1 MSQHFHVHPD
11 NPQPRLLRQAA
22 EIIRGGGVAA
32 YPTDSCYA
40 LGCHI
45 GDKTAA
51 DRIRHIRGLPEDR
64 WLTLLC
70 RDLSEIARYAKV
82 DNIQYRLLKSCLP
95 GPYTF
100 ILPASREV
108 PRRLVHPKRLH
119 LGLRIPDHAVVL
131 GLLEELGEPIVST
144 SLILP
149 GQEEPMTAGWAI
161 RDQLEHAI
169 DVVLD
174 DGSEAAHLSTVV
186 DLTTD
191 TPVIV
196 RQGLGSAARLGLE
209 A

>member
-22 EIIRGGGVAA
+22 EILRAGGVAA

-40 LGCHI
+40 LGCHL
-45 GDKTAA
+45 GDKTAT
-51 DRIRHIRGLPEDR
+51 DRIRAIRKLPEDH
-64 WLTLLC
+64 WLTLVC
-70 RDLSEIARYAKV
+70 RDLSEIARYARV

-100 ILPASREV
+100 VLPASREV

-119 LGLRIPDHAVVL
+119 IGLRIPDHPVVL
-131 GLLEELGEPIVST
+131 SLLQELGEPIVST

-149 GQEEPMTAGWAI
+149 GETEPMTAGWAI
-161 RDQLEHAI
+161 RDALEHSI
-169 DVVLD
+169 DVVID
-174 DGSEAAHLSTVV
+174 DGSETAHLSTVV

-191 TPVIV
+191 VPLIM
-196 RQGLGSAARLGLE
+196 RQGLGCASRLGLE

>member
-1 MSQHFHVHPD
+1 MSQHFHVHPE

-22 EIIRGGGVAA
+22 EIIRGGGVVA

-40 LGCHI
+40 LGCHLD
-45 GDKTAA
+45 DKSAV
-51 DRIRHIRGLPEDR
+51 DRIRRIRGLDDDH
-64 WLTLLC
+64 WLTLVC
-70 RDLSEIARYAKV
+70 SDLSEIARYAKV

-100 ILPASREV
+100 ILQASREV

-119 LGLRIPDHAVVL
+119 LGLRVPDHPVVL
-131 GLLEELGEPIVST
+131 GLLGELGEPIVST

-149 GQEEPMTAGWAI
+149 DESEPMTAGWAI
-161 RDQLEHAI
+161 RDALEHQVDLVI
-169 DVVLD
+169 D
-174 DGSEAAHLSTVV
+174 DGSEAAHLTTVV

-191 TPVIV
+191 VPEIV
-196 RQGLGSAARLGLE
+196 REGIGSTARLGLG

>member
-22 EIIRGGGVAA
+22 EILRAGGVAA

-40 LGCHI
+40 LGCHL
-45 GDKTAA
+45 GDKTAT
-51 DRIRHIRGLPEDR
+51 DRIRAIRKLPEDH
-64 WLTLLC
+64 WLTLVC
-70 RDLSEIARYAKV
+70 RDLSEIARYARV

-100 ILPASREV
+100 VLPASREV

-119 LGLRIPDHAVVL
+119 IGLRIPDHPVVL
-131 GLLEELGEPIVST
+131 SLLQELGEPIVST

-149 GQEEPMTAGWAI
+149 GETEPMTAGWAI
-161 RDQLEHAI
+161 RDALEHSI
-169 DVVLD
+169 DVVID
-174 DGSEAAHLSTVV
+174 DGSETAHLSTVV

-191 TPVIV
+191 IPLIM
-196 RQGLGSAARLGLE
+196 RQGLGCASRLGLE

>member
-1 MSQHFHVHPD
+1 MSQHFHIHPD

-22 EIIRGGGVAA
+22 EILRAGGVAA

-45 GDKTAA
+45 GDKTAV
-51 DRIRHIRGLPEDR
+51 DRIRAIRGLPDHH

-70 RDLSEIARYAKV
+70 RDLSEIARYARV
-82 DNIQYRLLKSCLP
+82 DNVQYRLLKSCLP

-100 ILPASREV
+100 VLQASREV

-119 LGLRIPDHAVVL
+119 LGLRIPDHPVVL
-131 GLLEELGEPIVST
+131 GLLEELGEPMVST

-149 GQEEPMTAGWAI
+149 GETEPMTAGWAI
-161 RDQLEHAI
+161 RDALEHRI
-169 DVVLD
+169 EVVLD
-174 DGSEAAHLSTVV
+174 DGSETAHLSTVV

-191 TPVIV
+191 VPQIM
-196 RQGLGSAARLGLE
+196 RQGLGCASRLGLV

>member
-1 MSQHFHVHPD
+1 MSQHFHLHPD

-22 EIIRGGGVAA
+22 EIIRSGGVAA

-51 DRIRHIRGLPEDR
+51 DRIRQIRGLPEDR

-82 DNIQYRLLKSCLP
+82 DNVQYRLLKSCLP

-119 LGLRIPDHAVVL
+119 LGLRIPNHPLVL
-131 GLLEELGEPIVST
+131 GLLEALGEPIVST

-149 GQEEPMTAGWAI
+149 GEEDPMTAGWAV
-161 RDQLEHAI
+161 RDALEHQI

-191 TPVIV
+191 VPAVI
-196 RQGLGSAARLGLE
+196 RHGIGNIARLGLG

>member
-1 MSQHFHVHPD
+1 
-11 NPQPRLLRQAA
+11 LRQAA
-22 EIIRGGGVAA
+22 EILRAGGVAA

-40 LGCHI
+40 LGCHL
-45 GDKTAA
+45 GDKTAT
-51 DRIRHIRGLPEDR
+51 DRIRAIRKLPEDH
-64 WLTLLC
+64 WLTLVC
-70 RDLSEIARYAKV
+70 RDLSEIARYARV
-82 DNIQYRLLKSCLP
+82 DNIQYRLLKACLP

-119 LGLRIPDHAVVL
+119 LGLRIPDHPVVL

-144 SLILP
+144 SLVLP
-149 GQEEPMTAGWAI
+149 GESEPMTAGWAI
-161 RDQLEHAI
+161 RDALEHQI

-174 DGSEAAHLSTVV
+174 DGSEAAHLTTVV

-191 TPVIV
+191 VPVLV
-196 RQGLGSAARLGLE
+196 RQGLGPAARLGLE

>member
-11 NPQPRLLRQAA
+11 NPQQRLLKQAA
-22 EIIRGGGVAA
+22 EILRGGGVAA

-45 GDKTAA
+45 GDKGAV
-51 DRIRHIRGLPEDR
+51 DRIRRIRGLDDDH
-64 WLTLLC
+64 WLTLVC

-119 LGLRIPDHAVVL
+119 LGLRIPDHPVVL
-131 GLLEELGEPIVST
+131 GLLEELGEPVVST
-144 SLILP
+144 SLVLP
-149 GQEEPMTAGWAI
+149 GENEPMTAGWAI
-161 RDQLEHAI
+161 RDALEHQI

-174 DGSEAAHLSTVV
+174 DGSEAAHLTTVV

-191 TPVIV
+191 VPVVV
-196 RQGLGSAARLGLE
+196 RQGLGPAARLGLE